1 MVDNN
6 PRFGIFLAPFHS
18 PDENPTLALKR
29 DLDLVVHID
38 KLSPSRLIRRLREA
52 ATCLMLILLPSF

>member
-1 MVDNN
+1 
-6 PRFGIFLAPFHS
+6 
-18 PDENPTLALKR
+18 
-29 DLDLVVHID
+29 VVHID